1 MGIIFIIILKYI
13 EENKYMA
20 FCSNCGERIEEGAN
34 FCNKCGKPVNENNS
48 SRKVT
53 YEGEIHKCPNCG
65 EILNSFVS
73 NCPTCG
79 YELRSVNTSNT
90 VKQFVLKLEQIEANR
105 DNIDVDLRRKDPNAL
120 TKTDEQKVNLIRSF
134 SIPNTKEDILEFLIL
149 ASSNINTKS
158 WLDND
163 RSTAAQE
170 AESNAWIAKF
180 EQAYQKADYL
190 FGK

>member
-1 MGIIFIIILKYI
+1 M

-34 FCNKCGKPVNENNS
+34 FCNKCGKPVNENYS

-90 VKQFVLKLEQIEANR
+90 VK
-105 DNIDVDLRRKDPNAL
+105 
-120 TKTDEQKVNLIRSF
+120 
-134 SIPNTKEDILEFLIL
+134 
-149 ASSNINTKS
+149 
-158 WLDND
+158 
-163 RSTAAQE
+163 
-170 AESNAWIAKF
+170 
-180 EQAYQKADYL
+180 
-190 FGK
+190 G

>member
-1 MGIIFIIILKYI
+1 
-13 EENKYMA
+13 MA

-34 FCNKCGKPVNENNS
+34 FCNKCGKPVNENYS

-163 RSTAAQE
+163 RSNSYWNTK
-170 AESNAWIAKF
+170 IF
-180 EQAYQKADYL
+180 KA
-190 FGK
+190 

>member
-1 MGIIFIIILKYI
+1 
-13 EENKYMA
+13 MA

-105 DNIDVDLRRKDPNAL
+105 DNIDVDLRRKIL
-120 TKTDEQKVNLIRSF
+120 MLLQKRMS
-134 SIPNTKEDILEFLIL
+134 K
-149 ASSNINTKS
+149 
-158 WLDND
+158 
-163 RSTAAQE
+163 R
-170 AESNAWIAKF
+170 
-180 EQAYQKADYL
+180 
-190 FGK
+190 